1 MPHAFRDARVSDGD
15 GFMSNLEALRHKL
28 SQIIIL
34 LIWLNVG
41 LVFLIAM
48 FTGNMNAAALGGA
61 VAIGGAATWTWAGS
75 STGVVTRIVTSIT
88 LAGLAALVVGLL
100 AGSPYQADVHMY
112 FFALLAVC
120 AGWCDW
126 RALVANATFVALHH
140 LILNYTIPSL
150 VFPASSPDLAR
161 VLLHAAILV
170 PQTAMLSWLTLELET
185 VFASSQAALD
195 TAAEAEVRA
204 MTFAEMHQTQ
214 AADEAAKRKQLQSE
228 VSRFQSTVM
237 QVVAFLSN
245 QVSQL
250 KATAET
256 LSEGAENANFE
267 AAAAANVSADAAHNS
282 NAVAAATEQLSDSIK
297 EISNQAHRTN
307 GVVEDATREASR
319 TNHDVSGLASAA
331 EEIGSIIAVIRGIAD
346 QTNLLALNATI
357 EAARAGE
364 AGRGFAVVASEV
376 KGLSAQ
382 TASATDAIAEKIHAI
397 QSSTG
402 AAVDAIKSVAN
413 KVSDIQ
419 SFTGAIAAAVEQ
431 QTATAREIASNV
443 SLAANASEKA
453 AKSSSEVSQVAV
465 RTKQQAAS
473 VSGVSNQLSDIS
485 QQLTKALQDF
495 VRSVAGITAGVQ
507 EQTASTGLR
516 LAA

>member
-1 MPHAFRDARVSDGD
+1 
-15 GFMSNLEALRHKL
+15 MSNLEALRQKV
-28 SQIIIL
+28 SQVIIL

-41 LVFLIAM
+41 LVFLTAM
-48 FTGNMNAAALGGA
+48 FTGQMNAAALGGA
-61 VAIGGAATWTWAGS
+61 VAIAGGATWTWAGS
-75 STGVVTRIVTSIT
+75 RTGVATRIVTSLA
-88 LAGLAALVVGLL
+88 LAGLVALIVGLL
-100 AGSPYQADVHMY
+100 DGTPYQADMHMY
-112 FFALLAVC
+112 FFAILAVC

-126 RALVANATFVALHH
+126 RALVPNAAFVAVHH
-140 LILNYTIPSL
+140 LVLNYTIPSL
-150 VFPASSPDLAR
+150 VFPATTPDLAR
-161 VLLHAAILV
+161 VILHAAILV
-170 PQTAMLSWLTLELET
+170 PQTAMLSWLTLRLEGAF
-185 VFASSQAALD
+185 VSSGAALEA
-195 TAAEAEVRA
+195 AAEAEVTA
-204 MTFAEMHQTQ
+204 KAVAEMHERQ
-214 AADEAAKRKQLQSE
+214 AADEAGKRRHLQNE
-228 VSRFQSTVM
+228 ISRFQSTVM
-237 QVVAFLSN
+237 QVVGFLSN

-250 KATAET
+250 KTTAET
-256 LSEGAENANFE
+256 LSEAAENANYE
-267 AAAAANVSADAAHNS
+267 AANAASVSAGAAHNS

-297 EISNQAHRTN
+297 EVSNQAHRTN
-307 GVVEDATREASR
+307 GVVEDATREANQ
-319 TNHDVSGLASAA
+319 TNHDVAGLASAA

-473 VSGVSNQLSDIS
+473 VSDVSSQLSDIS
-485 QQLTKALQDF
+485 QQLTKALHGF
-495 VRSVAGITAGVQ
+495 VAAIAADTADVPGH
-507 EQTASTGLR
+507 TGGSGYR